1 MKKKL
6 FAVLVVFTAVLAIGV
21 GSAAAFENVT
31 AQEAYDMINSS
42 QATLIDVRT
51 LEEVVWVGSPA
62 LLPGGDPIAYLIPWK
77 FWTGVDVDGKS
88 TYELNGDFDALVLGE
103 FDDEDQA
110 LITMCRSGKRSTAA
124 ALRLEDLGFENVYE
138 LDNPLKEEEN
148 GVGGRGGFQGTNYKN
163 IYDGYRGHPER
174 LPENDSSWKTT
185 VETVTEDIR
194 NEDDSVSW
202 KDTGLPITQKV
213 DPDLIPTLV
222 E

>member
-31 AQEAYDMINSS
+31 AQEAYDMVNSG

-62 LLPGGDPIAYLIPWK
+62 LVAGGNPIAVVIPWQTK
-77 FWTGVDVDGKS
+77 TIDNQGNVD
-88 TYELNGDFDALVLGE
+88 TTLNPDFDALVEQE
-103 FDDEDQA
+103 FGDKDQV

-124 ALRLEDLGFENVYE
+124 ALWLEVELSFTNVYE
-138 LDNPLKEEEN
+138 LDNPLKEAAN
-148 GVGGRGGFQGTNYKN
+148 GEGGRGGFQGTNYSN
-163 IYDGYRGHPER
+163 AYDGYRGHPER
-174 LPENDSSWKTT
+174 LPENNSPWKIT
-185 VETVTEDIR
+185 VETVTEDI
-194 NEDDSVSW
+194 NNAEDSVSW

-213 DPDLIPTLV
+213 DPDLIPIL